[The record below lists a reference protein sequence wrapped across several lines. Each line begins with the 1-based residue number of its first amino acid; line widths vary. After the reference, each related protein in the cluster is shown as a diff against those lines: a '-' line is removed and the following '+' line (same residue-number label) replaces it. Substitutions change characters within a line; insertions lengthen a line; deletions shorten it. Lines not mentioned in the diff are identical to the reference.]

1 MKQYLLSMV
10 QPDGEGSIPPPE
22 VLGPIMVEIEA
33 IREELKAQGS
43 WVFGNGLHDVASA
56 STITVRDGEV
66 TITDGP
72 FAEGK
77 EHLGGITIIQVADL
91 DEALRWGTR
100 YAQVTTLPIEVRPF
114 QGDVP
119 G

>member
-43 WVFGNGLHDVASA
+43 WVFG

-91 DEALRWGTR
+91 DEALRWGIR